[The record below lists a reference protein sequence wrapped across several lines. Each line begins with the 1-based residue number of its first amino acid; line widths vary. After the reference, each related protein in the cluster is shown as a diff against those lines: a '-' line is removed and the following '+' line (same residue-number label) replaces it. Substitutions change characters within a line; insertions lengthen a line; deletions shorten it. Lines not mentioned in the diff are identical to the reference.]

1 MGILKII
8 FHGINL
14 RNRLNNIPD
23 LEDSGIQDQRNSSLS
38 SEIAHPHGN
47 KPQWIFESQ
56 GASKVSTRIQDTP
69 KNVSWNPHPVK
80 NWFDF
85 TS

>member
-1 MGILKII
+1 MK
-8 FHGINL
+8 
-14 RNRLNNIPD
+14 NISD

-38 SEIAHPHGN
+38 FEIAHPHGN

-69 KNVSWNPHPVK
+69 KNVSWYPHPVMDWTI
-80 NWFDF
+80 NICTYICNCYNYANLDLE
-85 TS
+85 